1 MRRNFDEQLSILSD
15 MLVEMGALVEKSI
28 SLAIGA
34 LEKQDKD
41 LARQAIAF
49 DEEIDHKEMEIEALC
64 LKILL
69 QQQPVATDLRV
80 VSSALK
86 MITDMERIGDQAADI
101 SEITM
106 MMADSPNVLMK
117 LEHIPKMAEATT
129 NMVTLSIDAFIRKDL
144 DLARSVIESDDIV
157 DDLFMEVRKDWI
169 EHIRNGS
176 ADPEQ
181 AADLLM
187 VAKYLERIGDHAT
200 NIAGWVIFSGTG
212 KHIME

>member
-1 MRRNFDEQLSILSD
+1 MRRKFDEQLSILND

-28 SLAIGA
+28 DLAIGA

-41 LARQAIAF
+41 LAKLAIEF
-49 DEEIDHKEMEIEALC
+49 DAEIDHKEMEIEALC
-64 LKILL
+64 LKLLL

-106 MMADSPNVLMK
+106 MMADSPNVIMK

-129 NMVTLSIDAFIRKDL
+129 NMVTQSIDAFVKKDL
-144 DLARSVIESDDIV
+144 ELARSVIESDDLV
-157 DDLFMEVRKDWI
+157 DELFVAVRKDWI
-169 EHIRNGS
+169 EHIRNGG
-176 ADPEQ
+176 ADGEQ
-181 AADLLM
+181 AADMLM
-187 VAKYLERIGDHAT
+187 VAKYFERIGDHAE
-200 NIAGWVIFSGTG
+200 NIAGWVIFSVTG

>member
-1 MRRNFDEQLSILSD
+1 MRRNFDEQLAMLND

-41 LARQAIAF
+41 LARQAIEF
-49 DEEIDHKEMEIEALC
+49 DAVIDHKEMEIEALC
-64 LKILL
+64 LKLLL

-106 MMADSPNVLMK
+106 MMADSSNVIIK

-144 DLARSVIESDDIV
+144 ELARSVIESDDIV
-157 DDLFMEVRKDWI
+157 DELFMEVRKDWI

-176 ADPEQ
+176 AEAEQ

-187 VAKYLERIGDHAT
+187 VAKYLERIGDHAE
-200 NIAGWVIFSGTG
+200 NIAGWVIFSVTG
-212 KHIME
+212 KHITE